1 MPWKLTIR
9 IGELLVTATL
19 AISIIAAWRA
29 ERADRA
35 QLAAELAAPKQS
47 LTQADD
53 RQHARDS
60 QLLQTLATL
69 AADKRSVT
77 SPEQIIRELPQYL
90 SLPAPITLQSTTQSQ
105 SALKPGTSENG
116 TSENNA
122 DPGTAN
128 SHSSP
133 KNSPKRPTTDPSR
146 NPCRRPQASLR
157 LHPGLQG
164 LPNQTGRRPGRPD
177 RRKDQDRHPDQRTRR
192 SRPHRQRRK
201 PPASHSPRG
210 QMVRHRCRSRSHRR
224 PRRTLAMRWT
234 PATKRGIQHRIVVS
248 KCRTNQQTAQFG
260 RWTGAPPAPVRR
272 EEEPALAAHQ
282 EKNASKNNALK

>member
-19 AISIIAAWRA
+19 AIAIIAAWRA

-35 QLAAELAAPKQS
+35 QLAAELAAAKQS

-53 RQHARDS
+53 RQHTRDS

-90 SLPAPITLQSTTQSQ
+90 SLPAPITPQSTTQSQ
-105 SALKPGTSENG
+105 SAPKPGTSESG

-128 SHSSP
+128 SHSSL
-133 KNSPKRPTTDPSR
+133 KNSPKGQPPT
-146 NPCRRPQASLR
+146 QAVIPAEDLKP
-157 LHPGLQG
+157 LYDFTLDCKAC
-164 LPNQTGRRPGRPD
+164 QT
-177 RRKDQDRHPDQRTRR
+177 K
-192 SRPHRQRRK
+192 
-201 PPASHSPRG
+201 
-210 QMVRHRCRSRSHRR
+210 
-224 PRRTLAMRWT
+224 
-234 PATKRGIQHRIVVS
+234 
-248 KCRTNQQTAQFG
+248 
-260 RWTGAPPAPVRR
+260 
-272 EEEPALAAHQ
+272 LAAIQ
-282 EKNASKNNALK
+282 GDLTDEKVKTAVLTRERDEAVRAAK